1 MWFESRFP
9 HHLYSTN
16 TYSYIDIKFK
26 FKYDDALDIVGVHGV
41 GGFVGIVLVAIF
53 ASAEFGGSE
62 AGLNISKQL
71 GIQLYAGLFAILY
84 TIIVTVII
92 VKLVDLIVGLRVTD
106 EQEIQGV
113 DVMDHGEA
121 GYDL

>member
-1 MWFESRFP
+1 M
-9 HHLYSTN
+9 
-16 TYSYIDIKFK
+16 
-26 FKYDDALDIVGVHGV
+26 HGV
-41 GGFVGIVLVAIF
+41 CGFVGIVLVAIC

-71 GIQLYAGLFAILY
+71 GIQLYAALFAILY
-84 TIIVTVII
+84 TIIVTAII

-113 DVMDHGEA
+113 DVTDHGEA